1 MQFRASVVTTYTR
14 DQVVYKLLAKE
25 VLIEDY
31 DVVVECKLSTENKL
45 TLFYWINYQ
54 LCSWFMYQFK
64 WFFFQNGVRE
74 TPVFAGVGNL
84 GLLAW
89 HLNRFVNP

>member
-1 MQFRASVVTTYTR
+1 MTTYTR

-54 LCSWFMYQFK
+54 LCS
-64 WFFFQNGVRE
+64 
-74 TPVFAGVGNL
+74 
-84 GLLAW
+84 
-89 HLNRFVNP
+89 

>member
-31 DVVVECKLSTENKL
+31 DVVGECKLSIEK
-45 TLFYWINYQ
+45 
-54 LCSWFMYQFK
+54 
-64 WFFFQNGVRE
+64 
-74 TPVFAGVGNL
+74 
-84 GLLAW
+84 
-89 HLNRFVNP
+89 

>member
-45 TLFYWINYQ
+45 A
-54 LCSWFMYQFK
+54 
-64 WFFFQNGVRE
+64 FFTE
-74 TPVFAGVGNL
+74 
-84 GLLAW
+84 
-89 HLNRFVNP
+89 

>member
-1 MQFRASVVTTYTR
+1 MQCSSGSNMASVVTTYTR

-45 TLFYWINYQ
+45 TLFY
-54 LCSWFMYQFK
+54 
-64 WFFFQNGVRE
+64 
-74 TPVFAGVGNL
+74 
-84 GLLAW
+84 
-89 HLNRFVNP
+89 

>member
-14 DQVVYKLLAKE
+14 DQVVYKLLSKE

-45 TLFYWINYQ
+45 T
-54 LCSWFMYQFK
+54 
-64 WFFFQNGVRE
+64 FFTE
-74 TPVFAGVGNL
+74 
-84 GLLAW
+84 
-89 HLNRFVNP
+89 

>member
-25 VLIEDY
+25 VLVEDY

-45 TLFYWINYQ
+45 DLFY
-54 LCSWFMYQFK
+54 
-64 WFFFQNGVRE
+64 
-74 TPVFAGVGNL
+74 
-84 GLLAW
+84 
-89 HLNRFVNP
+89 